1 MRRLSLLTAAAAV
14 VAAPLGALATSATPT
29 VDTPL
34 ALAAQTAERLGTTL
48 ATNADEPLSSPNVE
62 LVTTI
67 PGTYAGMRIVGDHA
81 YATGWDGLTAFD
93 ISDPASPVMTGF
105 LPLPHF
111 ENEDVD
117 SDGKIALVSNDREKN
132 SKGGF
137 LYVIDVS
144 DPSSLKP
151 LSVLS
156 LNDLA
161 TDDRGPGHIAN
172 CVGGTHGCNWA
183 WLTGG
188 RKIWVVD
195 LRDPTDPKLVRG
207 FDNPVSTGSTD
218 FGGKGKKY
226 VGATHDVERDAQGRL
241 WVTGSGGMAVYDAKN
256 PAHPRMLAYTGKA
269 GIDEKNNQFIL
280 HNSIHPPGDTLLM
293 TEENYTDTNTDD
305 SEAVP
310 GGCREQG
317 RFETWNVR
325 NYSKGRTPTIVDKWT
340 TEVSGAPY
348 LSGNHAPVTV
358 FCSSHWFTERNGIVA
373 DGWYEQGTR
382 FLDTRNPAKVRQ
394 VGYWLPPNAVTWA
407 AYWASDD
414 IVYTADVGRGLDVLR
429 VKLPKS
435 GDKSAPSVV
444 APIRASWLGAAPQR
458 HIMRESKRW
467 HWACAHIA
475 DVFVRDGRSASNLLP
490 H

>member
-1 MRRLSLLTAAAAV
+1 MRRLSLLTAAALV
-14 VAAPLGALATSATPT
+14 VAAPLGAVATATTPT

-34 ALAAQTAERLGTTL
+34 ALAEQTAQRLGTTL
-48 ATNADEPLSSPNVE
+48 APDGTEPLSSSNVD

-81 YATGWDGLTAFD
+81 FATGWDGLTALD
-93 ISDPASPVMTGF
+93 ISDPAAPAVTDV

-117 SDGKIALVSNDREKN
+117 SDGKIALISNDRENK
-132 SKGGF
+132 SRGGV

-144 DPSSLKP
+144 DPGALKP
-151 LSVLS
+151 LAVLS
-156 LNDLA
+156 LNDLGS
-161 TDDRGPGHIAN
+161 DLRGPGHIAN
-172 CVGGTHGCNWA
+172 CVGGTSGCKWA

-195 LRDPTDPKLVRG
+195 LRDPANPKLVRG

-218 FGGKGKKY
+218 FGGKGAKY
-226 VGATHDVERDAQGRL
+226 AGATHDVERDAQGRL

-256 PAHPRMLAYTGKA
+256 PAHPRMLAYTGAA
-269 GIDEKNNQFIL
+269 GINEKNNQFNL
-280 HNSIHPPGDTLLM
+280 HNSIHPPGNTLLM

-317 RFETWNVR
+317 RFETWDVR
-325 NYSKGRTPTIVDKWT
+325 NYGKGHAPSVVDKWT
-340 TEVSGAPY
+340 TEVSGAPF
-348 LSGNHAPVTV
+348 LTGNHAPVTV
-358 FCSSHWFTERNGIVA
+358 FCSSHWFTERKGVVA

-382 FLDTRNPAKVRQ
+382 FLDTHDPSHIRQ

-407 AYWASDD
+407 AYWVTDN
-414 IVYTADVGRGLDVLR
+414 IVYTADVGRGIDVLR
-429 VKLPKS
+429 VTLPKS
-435 GDKSAPSVV
+435 GGKTAPSVV

-458 HIMRESKRW
+458 DIMRESKRW
-467 HWACAHIA
+467 HWSCATINHA
-475 DVFVRDGRSASNLLP
+475 LALSVTP
-490 H
+490 